1 MVYIALSRK
10 WRPQR
15 FDDVV
20 GQTHVVRT
28 LQNVLRTNRVH
39 HAYLFSG
46 PRGVGKTT
54 MARIFAKA
62 LNCTNR
68 VDAEPCN
75 ECDSC
80 VAINGGHSLDVVE
93 IDAASN
99 NGVDDIRE
107 LRENV
112 KLATVSSRYRVFIVD
127 EAHML
132 SMAAWNAFLKTLEE
146 PPSHVVFIF
155 ASTEKNRFPATI
167 LSRCQ
172 QFEFQRMTYD
182 EVVTRLREL
191 LASEAFDMDDD
202 GLALIAQ
209 QSEGCLRD
217 AQSLL
222 EQLIA
227 YSDGS
232 ATVDDV
238 SRMLGYGSAYAMA
251 RLTNALVER
260 NAREALDASN
270 DLANQGADL
279 PQCLRLLVT
288 HFHRLLRLKVSPEL
302 AATIEASPSKI
313 AELSEQSNRISIE
326 RVRWALKTLMRAERD
341 IKTLGYESFNFELA
355 LVDVCRLEDG
365 VPLDDVL
372 ASLESLESRLG
383 NGVVE
388 ASPIRDVTEQA
399 INTASARPLPN
410 DPVKEATAEPTESS
424 VADDT
429 PTAVRPELTPDYL
442 DTLWSETHKRIAAM
456 DVPLLGSMNGTRL
469 EMRGNQLAVVF
480 NSRVKLNLANA
491 KRAFVE
497 QILSDLHGSRLRV
510 VFAVEEA
517 ELTARVDVRRDES
530 PEDATRNAEQMI
542 LAVFNGK
549 MP

>member
-1 MVYIALSRK
+1 MTYIALSRK

-15 FDDVV
+15 FDEVV

-28 LQNVLRTNRVH
+28 LQNALRTNRIH

-68 VDAEPCN
+68 LDVEPCN
-75 ECDSC
+75 ECGSC
-80 VAINGGHSLDVVE
+80 VAITGGHSLDVVE

-132 SMAAWNAFLKTLEE
+132 STAAWNAFLKTLEE
-146 PPSHVVFIF
+146 PPPHIVFIF

-172 QFEFQRMTYD
+172 QFEFQRMTYA
-182 EVVTRLREL
+182 EVMARLREL
-191 LASEAFDMDDD
+191 LVAESFQMDEE

-217 AQSLL
+217 AQGLL

-238 SRMLGYGSAYAMA
+238 SRMLGYGSAYVMS
-251 RLTNALVER
+251 RLTNALLER
-260 NAREALDASN
+260 NVRDALDAAN
-270 DLANQGADL
+270 DLTNQGADL
-279 PQCLRLLVT
+279 SQCLRLLVT
-288 HFHRLLRLKVSPEL
+288 HFHRLLRIKVSPEL
-302 AATIEASPSKI
+302 AATIEASPSTI
-313 AELSEQSNRISIE
+313 RELTEQAKRISLE
-326 RVRWALKTLMRAERD
+326 RIRWTLKALMRAERD
-341 IKTLGYESFNFELA
+341 IKTLGYDSFNFELA
-355 LVDVCRLEDG
+355 LVDVCRIEEG
-365 VPLDDVL
+365 VPLAEVL
-372 ASLESLESRLG
+372 ASLEALERRLG
-383 NGVVE
+383 GASEGEEPMRVVPAVGEGSVSTVE
-388 ASPIRDVTEQA
+388 APV
-399 INTASARPLPN
+399 ASSQEVPSLPE
-410 DPVKEATAEPTESS
+410 K
-424 VADDT
+424 T
-429 PTAVRPELTPDYL
+429 PEYWN
-442 DTLWSETHKRIAAM
+442 TLWSEARKRLAVEDA
-456 DVPLLGSMNGTRL
+456 PLAGSLSDTRL
-469 EMRGNQLAVVF
+469 EARGTQLAVLF
-480 NSRVKLNLANA
+480 KSKIKLNLANA
-491 KRAFVE
+491 KRPIVE
-497 QILSDLHGSRLRV
+497 RVLSELHGSPLRV
-510 VFAVEEA
+510 LFAVEEG
-517 ELTARVDVRRDES
+517 EMSARVDLRRDES
-530 PEDATRNAEQMI
+530 PQEAIRNAEQMV
-542 LAVFNGK
+542 LTVFNGK
-549 MP
+549 LP